1 MVRSPR
7 KIKDRRPGQPVSAVI
22 QGRRILPRGPAGSLR
37 KTRPFLTD
45 T

>member
-1 MVRSPR
+1 MVRSSR
-7 KIKDRRPGQPVSAVI
+7 TIRNQRAGRPVSAVI
-22 QGRRILPRGPAGSLR
+22 QGRRILLRGPAGSLR